1 MVLMKSHL
9 LRRFCHTTGV
19 VVLTGMTVSTAMAPV
34 PILPGDIGSPFE
46 LPTTG
51 TFRATITAY
60 TSSFEETD
68 EDPWI
73 TASGREPE
81 SGMVACPRR
90 FAFGT
95 KLRIGERVY
104 ECADRLHPRYDTR
117 FDIWME
123 TKEDARAFGRRRLRV
138 EVLE

>member
-1 MVLMKSHL
+1 MVLMKSRL
-9 LRRFCHTTGV
+9 LRRLCHTTGV
-19 VVLTGMTVSTAMAPV
+19 VVLTGMTASTVVAPV
-34 PILPGDIGSPFE
+34 PILPGDLGSAFE
-46 LPTTG
+46 PMSG

-81 SGMVACPRR
+81 SGLVACPRR

-95 KLRIGERVY
+95 KLKIGGRVY
-104 ECADRLHPRYDTR
+104 ECADRLHPRYDQR

-138 EVLE
+138 EVLN